1 MKFIPVVLSILL
13 IAGCANEPTAITLN
27 PTVTNQSGQIYK
39 NLSAKISVNDLRSTA
54 HIVELLSAEDP
65 STLIGTTS
73 SLREV
78 LVTKFSS
85 EMTSQGINVADKSDI
100 QVEFNVERARTYV
113 NQDVLD
119 YRANTIIKL
128 KVKVENP
135 VQTLSKTFTLR
146 ATTRGALT
154 ADIDELQRDF
164 NVQLAKLILQVLED
178 QQLQSFIKG

>member
-1 MKFIPVVLSILL
+1 MTNHTGQVYKDLS
-13 IAGCANEPTAITLN
+13 
-27 PTVTNQSGQIYK
+27 V
-39 NLSAKISVNDLRSTA
+39 KISVNDLRSTA
-54 HIVELLSAEDP
+54 HIVELLSADEP

-73 SLREV
+73 SLKDV

-85 EMTSQGINVADKSDI
+85 EMTSQGINVADNSAL

-135 VQTLSKTFTLR
+135 AQTLSKTFTLR

-154 ADIDELQRDF
+154 ANIKELQRDF
-164 NVQLAKLILQVLED
+164 NIQLAKLILQVLED
-178 QQLQSFIKG
+178 QQLQNFING